1 MPAPS
6 KTPRNTKI
14 VATLGPASN
23 SPEVIRE
30 LFESGVNVFR
40 LNFSHGKHED
50 HRAALGHIRA
60 IEKKAGRPI
69 AVLADLQGPKLRIG
83 AFEKGSIVL
92 KKNQT
97 IRFDLD
103 SKPGNETRVNLPHP
117 EILNVLD
124 KGSQIFLDDG
134 KVRAE
139 VTKKGKDYVEAQI
152 KTGATLSDRK
162 GLNIPGTVIPIPA
175 LTEKDKK
182 DLKAAL
188 DMGVDWIAQSF
199 VQKPE
204 DAAQAKKLIGGRA
217 ALMVKLEKPSAIETL
232 EDILKIADGVM
243 LARGDLGVEIPP
255 EDVPAVQKRVVRLV
269 RNAGKPIVVA
279 TQMLESMI
287 TNARPTRAE
296 ASDVATAV
304 YDGADAV
311 MLSAETASGQYP
323 QKAVE
328 FMDKICRRTES
339 DETYL
344 QMMSGAHPGTL
355 GDPSDAITTAAYYVA
370 QDVEAVA
377 IVTYTMSGS
386 TALRMARQRPE
397 IPVVCLTPKQEVA
410 RRMAVSYAV
419 HAVHAPEIQG
429 EFSGPVPH
437 ANRILKAE
445 GIAKKGERFVMTA
458 GVPFGT
464 PGSTNLLR
472 IAEVE

>member
-1 MPAPS
+1 MS
-6 KTPRNTKI
+6 QKRNTKI
-14 VATLGPASN
+14 VATIGPASN
-23 SPEVIRE
+23 SPEVIKE
-30 LFESGVNVFR
+30 LFAAGVNMFR
-40 LNFSHGKHED
+40 LNFSHGTHED
-50 HRAALGHIRA
+50 HKAALNHIRA
-60 IEKKAGRPI
+60 LEKKTGRPI

-83 AFEKGSIVL
+83 TFKDGKIAL

-97 IRFDLD
+97 MRFDLD
-103 SKPGNETRVNLPHP
+103 PAPGDESRVNLPHP
-117 EILNVLD
+117 EILAVLD

-139 VTKKGKDYVEAQI
+139 VTKKGKDFVEAVV
-152 KTGATLSDRK
+152 KSGSALSDKK
-162 GLNIPGTVIPIPA
+162 GLNVPGAVIPIPA
-175 LTEKDKK
+175 LTDKDKK

-188 DMGVDWIAQSF
+188 EMGVDWIAQSF

-204 DAAQAKKLIGGRA
+204 DAAEAKKLIGGKA

-232 EDILKIADGVM
+232 EEILKIADGVM

-255 EDVPAVQKRVVRLV
+255 EDVPSVQKRVVRQV
-269 RNAGKPIVVA
+269 RDAGKPVVVA

-323 QKAVE
+323 QKSVE
-328 FMDKICRRTES
+328 FMDKICRRTET

-344 QMMSGAHPGTL
+344 QMMAGAHPGTL

-370 QDVEAVA
+370 QDVEAVC

-386 TALRMARQRPE
+386 TALRMSRQRPE
-397 IPVVCLTPKQEVA
+397 IPVLCLTPKLEVA

-419 HAVHAPEIQG
+419 HAVYAPEIQG

>member
-1 MPAPS
+1 MS
-6 KTPRNTKI
+6 QKRNTKI
-14 VATLGPASN
+14 VATIGPASN
-23 SPEVIRE
+23 SPEVIKE
-30 LFESGVNVFR
+30 LFEAGVNMFR
-40 LNFSHGKHED
+40 LNFSHGTHED
-50 HRAALGHIRA
+50 HKAALGHIRA
-60 IEKKAGRPI
+60 LEKKTGRPI

-83 AFEKGSIVL
+83 TFKDGKIAL

-97 IRFDLD
+97 MRFDLD
-103 SKPGNETRVNLPHP
+103 PAPGDETRVNLPHP
-117 EILNVLD
+117 EILAVLD

-139 VTKKGKDYVEAQI
+139 VTKKGKDFVEAI
-152 KTGATLSDRK
+152 VKSGSALSDKK
-162 GLNIPGTVIPIPA
+162 GLNVPGAVIPIPA
-175 LTEKDKK
+175 LTDKDKK

-188 DMGVDWIAQSF
+188 EMGVDWVAQSF

-204 DAAQAKKLIGGRA
+204 DAAEAKKLIGGKA

-232 EDILKIADGVM
+232 EEILKIADGVM

-255 EDVPAVQKRVVRLV
+255 EDVPSVQKRVVRQV
-269 RNAGKPIVVA
+269 RAAGKPVVVA

-311 MLSAETASGQYP
+311 MLSAETASGAYP
-323 QKAVE
+323 QKSVE
-328 FMDKICRRTES
+328 FMDKICRRTET

-344 QMMSGAHPGTL
+344 QMMAGAHPGTL

-370 QDVEAVA
+370 QDVEAVC

-386 TALRMARQRPE
+386 TALRMSRQRPE
-397 IPVVCLTPKQEVA
+397 IPVLCLTPKMEVA

-437 ANRILKAE
+437 ANRILKNE

>member
-1 MPAPS
+1 MS
-6 KTPRNTKI
+6 QKRNTKI
-14 VATLGPASN
+14 VATIGPASN
-23 SPEVIRE
+23 SAEMIKE
-30 LFESGVNVFR
+30 LFEAGVNMFR

-50 HRAALGHIRA
+50 HRAALNHIRA
-60 IEKKAGRPI
+60 LEKKTGRPI
-69 AVLADLQGPKLRIG
+69 AILADLQGPKLRIG
-83 AFEKGSIVL
+83 TFKDGKIAL

-103 SKPGNETRVNLPHP
+103 AKPGDETRVNLPHP
-117 EILNVLD
+117 EILKVLD

-139 VTKKGKDYVEAQI
+139 VTKKGKDYVEAVI
-152 KTGATLSDRK
+152 KSGSALSDKK
-162 GLNIPGTVIPIPA
+162 GLNVPGAVIPIPA
-175 LTEKDKK
+175 LTDKDKK

-188 DMGVDWIAQSF
+188 EMGVDWIAQSF

-204 DAAQAKKLIGGRA
+204 DVKEAKKLIGGKA

-232 EDILKIADGVM
+232 DKILELCDGVM

-255 EDVPAVQKRVVRLV
+255 EDVPGVQKRVVRQV
-269 RNAGKPIVVA
+269 RAAGKPVVVA

-311 MLSAETASGQYP
+311 MLSAETASGAYP

-328 FMDKICRRTES
+328 FMDKICRRTET

-344 QMMSGAHPGTL
+344 QMMAGAHPGTL
-355 GDPSDAITTAAYYVA
+355 GDPSDAITTAAYYTA
-370 QDVEAVA
+370 QDVEAVC

-386 TALRMARQRPE
+386 TALRMSRQRPE
-397 IPVVCLTPKQEVA
+397 IPVLCLTPKLEVA

>member
-1 MPAPS
+1 MS
-6 KTPRNTKI
+6 QKRNTKI

-23 SPEVIRE
+23 SPEMIRE
-30 LFESGVNVFR
+30 LFEAGVNMFR
-40 LNFSHGKHED
+40 LNFSHGTHED
-50 HRAALGHIRA
+50 HKAALKHIRSL
-60 IEKKAGRPI
+60 EKKTGRPI
-69 AVLADLQGPKLRIG
+69 AVLADLQGPKLRLGTFKDGKI
-83 AFEKGSIVL
+83 AL

-103 SKPGNETRVNLPHP
+103 AKPGDESRVNLPHP
-117 EILNVLD
+117 EILSVLD

-139 VTKKGKDYVEAQI
+139 VTKKGKDYVEAVI
-152 KTGATLSDRK
+152 KSGSALSDKK
-162 GLNIPGTVIPIPA
+162 GLNVPGAVIPIPA
-175 LTEKDKK
+175 LTDKDKK

-188 DMGVDWIAQSF
+188 EMGVDWIAQSF

-204 DAAQAKKLIGGRA
+204 DAAEAKKLIGGKA

-255 EDVPAVQKRVVRLV
+255 EDVPSVQKRVVRKV
-269 RNAGKPIVVA
+269 RDAGKPVVVA

-344 QMMSGAHPGTL
+344 QIMAGAHPGTL
-355 GDPSDAITTAAYYVA
+355 GDPSDAITTAAYYTA
-370 QDVEAVA
+370 QDVEAVC

-386 TALRMARQRPE
+386 TALRMSRQRPE
-397 IPVVCLTPKQEVA
+397 IPVLCLTPKLEVA

-437 ANRILKAE
+437 ANRILKTE

>member
-1 MPAPS
+1 MPQ
-6 KTPRNTKI
+6 KRNTKI
-14 VATLGPASN
+14 VATIGPASN
-23 SPEVIRE
+23 SKEMIAE
-30 LFESGVNVFR
+30 LFEAGVNMFR
-40 LNFSHGKHED
+40 LNFSHGTHDD
-50 HRAALGHIRA
+50 HRAALDHIRA
-60 IEKKAGRPI
+60 LEKKTGRPI

-83 AFEKGSIVL
+83 TFKEGKIAL

-103 SKPGNETRVNLPHP
+103 AKPGDETRVNLPHP
-117 EILNVLD
+117 EILKVLE

-139 VTKKGKDYVEAQI
+139 VTKKGKDYVEAVI
-152 KTGATLSDRK
+152 KSGSALSDKK
-162 GLNIPGTVIPIPA
+162 GLNVPGAVIPIPA
-175 LTEKDKK
+175 LTDKDKK

-188 DMGVDWIAQSF
+188 AMGVDWIAQSF

-204 DAAQAKKLIGGRA
+204 DAAEAKKMIGGKA
-217 ALMVKLEKPSAIETL
+217 ALMVKLEKPSALKTL
-232 EDILKIADGVM
+232 DKILEICDGVM

-255 EDVPAVQKRVVRLV
+255 EDVPGVQKRVVRQV
-269 RNAGKPIVVA
+269 RNAGKPVVVA

-287 TNARPTRAE
+287 QNARPTRAE

-328 FMDKICRRTES
+328 FMDKICRRTET

-344 QMMSGAHPGTL
+344 QMMAGAHPGTL
-355 GDPSDAITTAAYYVA
+355 GDPSDAITTAAYYTA
-370 QDVEAVA
+370 QDVEAVC

-386 TALRMARQRPE
+386 TALRMSRQRPE
-397 IPVVCLTPKQEVA
+397 IPVLCLTPKLEVA

-437 ANRILKAE
+437 ANRILRTE

>member
-1 MPAPS
+1 MS
-6 KTPRNTKI
+6 QKRNTKI
-14 VATLGPASN
+14 VATIGPASN
-23 SPEVIRE
+23 SPEVIKE
-30 LFESGVNVFR
+30 LFESGVNMFR
-40 LNFSHGKHED
+40 LNFSHGTHED
-50 HRAALGHIRA
+50 HKAALGHIRA
-60 IEKKAGRPI
+60 LEKKTGRPI
-69 AVLADLQGPKLRIG
+69 AVLADLQGPKLRLGTFKDGKI
-83 AFEKGSIVL
+83 AL

-97 IRFDLD
+97 MRFDLD
-103 SKPGNETRVNLPHP
+103 PAPGDETRVNLPHP
-117 EILNVLD
+117 EILAVLD

-139 VTKKGKDYVEAQI
+139 VTKKGRDFVEAVV
-152 KTGATLSDRK
+152 KSGSALSDKK
-162 GLNIPGTVIPIPA
+162 GLNVPGAVIPIPA
-175 LTEKDKK
+175 LTDKDKK

-188 DMGVDWIAQSF
+188 EMGVDWIAQSF

-204 DAAQAKKLIGGRA
+204 DAAEAKKLIGGKA

-232 EDILKIADGVM
+232 DEILKIADGVM

-255 EDVPAVQKRVVRLV
+255 EDVPSVQKRVVRKA
-269 RNAGKPIVVA
+269 RAAGKPVVVA

-323 QKAVE
+323 VQAVG
-328 FMDKICRRTES
+328 FMDKICRRTEN
-339 DETYL
+339 DETYQ
-344 QMMSGAHPGTL
+344 QMMAGAHPGTL

-370 QDVEAVA
+370 QDVEAVC

-386 TALRMARQRPE
+386 TALRMSRQRPE
-397 IPVVCLTPKQEVA
+397 IPVLCLTPKMEVA

-419 HAVHAPEIQG
+419 HAVYAPEIQG

>member
-1 MPAPS
+1 MPQ
-6 KTPRNTKI
+6 KRNTKI
-14 VATLGPASN
+14 VATIGPASN
-23 SPEVIRE
+23 SKEMIAE
-30 LFESGVNVFR
+30 LFEAGVNMFR
-40 LNFSHGKHED
+40 LNFSHGTHDD
-50 HRAALGHIRA
+50 HKAALTHIRA
-60 IEKKAGRPI
+60 LEKKTGRPI
-69 AVLADLQGPKLRIG
+69 AVLADLQGPKLRLGTFKDGKI
-83 AFEKGSIVL
+83 AL
-92 KKNQT
+92 KKNQAF
-97 IRFDLD
+97 RFDLD
-103 SKPGNETRVNLPHP
+103 AKPGDESRVNLPHP
-117 EILNVLD
+117 EILKVLE

-139 VTKKGKDYVEAQI
+139 VTKKGKDYVEAVI
-152 KTGATLSDRK
+152 KSGSALSDKK
-162 GLNIPGTVIPIPA
+162 GLNVPGAVIPIPA
-175 LTEKDKK
+175 LTDKDKK

-188 DMGVDWIAQSF
+188 AMGVDWIAQSF

-204 DAAQAKKLIGGRA
+204 DAAEAKKLIGGKA
-217 ALMVKLEKPSAIETL
+217 ALMVKLEKPSAL
-232 EDILKIADGVM
+232 ESLDKILELCDGVM

-255 EDVPAVQKRVVRLV
+255 EDVPGVQKRVVRKV
-269 RNAGKPIVVA
+269 RDAGKPVVVA

-311 MLSAETASGQYP
+311 MLSAETASGAYP

-328 FMDKICRRTES
+328 FMDKICRRTET

-344 QMMSGAHPGTL
+344 QMMAGAHPGNL
-355 GDPSDAITTAAYYVA
+355 GDPSDAITTAAYYTA
-370 QDVEAVA
+370 QDVEAVC

-386 TALRMARQRPE
+386 TALRMSRQRPE
-397 IPVVCLTPKQEVA
+397 IPVLCLTPKLEVA